1 MNQMMTAVLLS
12 DQLIIVLISVE
23 PDVLVSLIILFS
35 WTGYLTV
42 PGLRELDGSTRSSLS
57 EASGVSGAS
66 TRTYV
71 NDASTLVLETI
82 ENGVK
87 K

>member
-1 MNQMMTAVLLS
+1 MNAVLKTVS
-12 DQLIIVLISVE
+12 GPYSVLIARMFG
-23 PDVLVSLIILFS
+23 DADIGVLLLWLFF
-35 WTGYLTV
+35 WIGYLTV
-42 PGLRELDGSTRSSLS
+42 PGLREMDGSTRSSLS

-71 NDASTLVLETI
+71 NEASTLVLETI

>member
-1 MNQMMTAVLLS
+1 MSTVFIP
-12 DQLIIVLISVE
+12 DQLIIFLISVEHDVLISV
-23 PDVLVSLIILFS
+23 IILFS
-35 WTGYLTV
+35 WIGYLTV

>member
-1 MNQMMTAVLLS
+1 MKLVL
-12 DQLIIVLISVE
+12 QCYYCG
-23 PDVLVSLIILFS
+23 LFF
-35 WTGYLTV
+35 WIGYLTV

-71 NDASTLVLETI
+71 NEASTLVLETI

>member
-1 MNQMMTAVLLS
+1 MSKMMTTVFIP
-12 DQLIIVLISVE
+12 DQLIIILISVE
-23 PDVLVSLIILFS
+23 PDVLVSVIVLFS
-35 WTGYLTV
+35 WIGYLTV

>member
-1 MNQMMTAVLLS
+1 MFGEADIGVLL
-12 DQLIIVLISVE
+12 LW
-23 PDVLVSLIILFS
+23 LFF
-35 WTGYLTV
+35 WIGYLTV
-42 PGLRELDGSTRSSLS
+42 PGLREMDGSTRSSLS

-71 NDASTLVLETI
+71 NEASTLVLETI

>member
-1 MNQMMTAVLLS
+1 MTMTIFIP
-12 DQLIIVLISVE
+12 DQLIIMLIFVE
-23 PDVLVSLIILFS
+23 PGILVSLIILFS
-35 WTGYLTV
+35 WIGYLTV

>member
-1 MNQMMTAVLLS
+1 MITTAFIS
-12 DQLIIVLISVE
+12 DHLIIIQISVE
-23 PDVLVSLIILFS
+23 PHVLVSLIIVFS

>member
-1 MNQMMTAVLLS
+1 M
-12 DQLIIVLISVE
+12 
-23 PDVLVSLIILFS
+23 LF
-35 WTGYLTV
+35 WVGYLTV

-66 TRTYV
+66 TRTYI
-71 NDASTLVLETI
+71 NEASTLVLETI

>member
-1 MNQMMTAVLLS
+1 MFVEADVSVLL
-12 DQLIIVLISVE
+12 LWPFICI
-23 PDVLVSLIILFS
+23 
-35 WTGYLTV
+35 GYLTV

-71 NDASTLVLETI
+71 NEASTLVLETI

>member
-1 MNQMMTAVLLS
+1 MMITVFIS
-12 DQLIIVLISVE
+12 DQLIIILISIE

>member
-1 MNQMMTAVLLS
+1 LVQTKYLLTRVFGEADIGVLL
-12 DQLIIVLISVE
+12 LW
-23 PDVLVSLIILFS
+23 LFF
-35 WTGYLTV
+35 WVGYLTV
-42 PGLRELDGSTRSSLS
+42 PGLREMDGSTRSSLS

-71 NDASTLVLETI
+71 NEASTLVLETI